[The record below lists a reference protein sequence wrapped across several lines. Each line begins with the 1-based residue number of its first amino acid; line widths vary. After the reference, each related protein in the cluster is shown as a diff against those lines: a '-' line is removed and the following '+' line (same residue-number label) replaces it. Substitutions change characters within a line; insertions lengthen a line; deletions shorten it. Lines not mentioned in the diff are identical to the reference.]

1 LFMDL
6 AVAED
11 PMAVVVAEAR
21 EAEIKK
27 WEKVSEEHK
36 YLIDKNVW

>member
-1 LFMDL
+1 MDL
-6 AVAED
+6 AAAED

-27 WEKVSEEHK
+27 WEKVSEEDK
-36 YLIDKNVW
+36 YLIGKNVW